1 MFSERELKQ
10 TSDMVF
16 DLIDRD
22 SGRAEQWLSDG
33 YGRVDPY
40 QQIFNEMVCGYA
52 LHEIIC
58 DEDGA
63 PVDYYFLDVN
73 PAFEAIV
80 GLKKDDVIGKSA
92 LDIFPHM
99 DVAWVKKYGKVAL
112 TGESAHFDD
121 YSFMGDRF
129 YEVNVF
135 SPRSGEFAMTFSDI
149 TERRCVRD
157 VLEMQKRDLNKH
169 VCELE
174 CLLKVSSIVNVLP
187 SLNEGFQKV
196 VDTVFSGMKGRS
208 VTGCRLIHEENVF
221 RAGVFV
227 DPNWNYSSDIIVD
240 DVVHGSFEVWYSG
253 DMPGRSGDSFH
264 NDNEFIDSVTRSLG
278 IFVEMKLVENDLNIF
293 KSISDKVNYGI
304 SILDMDGNIIYVN
317 EAFSQLH
324 GYSVDELL
332 RTHFLM
338 FYNEGQ
344 VLHLKRL
351 LDNLL
356 NSDGCIYEDV
366 WHMRKNGSI
375 FPAILECDLILD
387 RYNMPSYIFVALK
400 DVTDTK
406 KADDALKRAMSIA
419 DAANCSKGEFLANV
433 SHELRTPLN
442 SIVGFSNI
450 LLDGRCGDLND
461 IQKRYL
467 QNVSNNGNH
476 LSEIINEILE
486 ISNVE
491 AGNAEVNVE
500 GFSILHSVL
509 GVKESLMHS
518 ILLKNIT
525 FVCDIDPELPS
536 ISADKIKFKHILH
549 NLLTNAVK
557 FTSDHG

>member
-10 TSDMVF
+10 TSDVVF
-16 DLIDRD
+16 DLIGRD

-33 YGRVDPY
+33 YGRVDAY

-58 DEDGA
+58 DEDGV
-63 PVDYYFLDVN
+63 PVDFCFLDVN
-73 PAFEAIV
+73 PAFERIV
-80 GLKKDDVIGKSA
+80 GLKKDAVIGKNA
-92 LDIFPHM
+92 LDIFPYM
-99 DVAWVKKYGKVAL
+99 DAAWVEKYGKVAL
-112 TGESAHFDD
+112 TGESAHFDN
-121 YSFMGDRF
+121 YSLMGDRF

-135 SPRSGEFAMTFSDI
+135 CPRSGEFAMTFSDI
-149 TERRCVRD
+149 TERRCVHD

-174 CLLKVSSIVNVLP
+174 CLLKVSGIVNVLP
-187 SLNEGFQKV
+187 SLNEGFQEV
-196 VDTVFSGMKGRS
+196 VDTVFSDMKDRS
-208 VTGCRLIHEENVF
+208 FTGCRLIYEENVF
-221 RAGVFV
+221 QAGVFV
-227 DPNWNYSSDIIVD
+227 PPNWNYSSDIIVD
-240 DVVHGSFEVWYSG
+240 DVVHGSFEVWYAG
-253 DMPGRSGDSFH
+253 DVPGRGGDSFQ
-264 NDNEFIDSVTRSLG
+264 NDGEFVDSVTRFLG

-332 RTHFLM
+332 GNHFLI

-344 VLHLKRL
+344 VPHLKRL

-356 NSDGCIYEDV
+356 NSDGCMDEEV

-375 FPAILECDLILD
+375 FPAILECDLILNSD
-387 RYNMPSYIFVALK
+387 NMPSHIFVALR
-400 DVTDTK
+400 DVTDSK
-406 KADDALKRAMSIA
+406 KADDALKRAMSMA
-419 DAANCSKGEFLANV
+419 DAANCSKSEFLANV

-450 LLDGRCGDLND
+450 LLDGCCGNLND
-461 IQKRYL
+461 VQRGYL
-467 QNVSNNGNH
+467 QNVSNNGNR

-486 ISNVE
+486 ISNIE
-491 AGNAEVNVE
+491 AGNAEVNME
-500 GFSILHSVL
+500 GFNILHSVL

-536 ISADKIKFKHILH
+536 IRADKIKFKHILH